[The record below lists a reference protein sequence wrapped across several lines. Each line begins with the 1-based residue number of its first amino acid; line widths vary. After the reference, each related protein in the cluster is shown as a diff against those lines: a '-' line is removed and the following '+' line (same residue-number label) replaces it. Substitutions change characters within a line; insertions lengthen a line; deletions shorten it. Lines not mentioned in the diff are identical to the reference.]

1 MPATATL
8 ARDTAASSKSR
19 YREVY
24 ARWKSDP
31 EGFWGEVAREIDWS
45 TPAEKVFEPKAGIY
59 GRWFV
64 GAECNAC
71 HNAVDRHVAGGR
83 AEQAAVIYDSPVTGT
98 KRSITYR
105 ELQEE
110 TATLGAV
117 LQEMGVV
124 KGDRVILYMPMIPEA
139 AIAILACARIGAIHS
154 VVFGGFAAKELA
166 TRIEDAEP
174 KVILSA
180 SCGIE
185 ATRVVPYKPLLD
197 EAIALSSHKP
207 GDCLIF
213 QRPEAAAAMTEGRDH
228 DWAETVAAAKA
239 AGRRADCIPV
249 AATDPLY
256 ILYTSGTTGKP
267 KGVVRDTGGY
277 LVALK
282 WSMKG
287 LYGIEPGEVWWCASD
302 VGWVVGHSYIVYGPL
317 LHGCTSVL
325 YEGKPVGTPDAGA
338 FWRVIA
344 DHGAVA
350 LFTAPTAFRAIKK
363 EDPDGKLMRT
373 YDLSKFRTLFLAGE
387 RADPDTVQWAEGKL
401 GVPVIDHWWQT
412 ETGWAIAGNPMGL
425 GALPVKYG
433 SPTVPMPGYDL
444 DILEEGGEPVPANV
458 MGTIAVKLPL
468 PPGCFPT
475 LWNADQRFRESY
487 LVRFPGYYNTSDAG
501 FLDEDGYVYV
511 MGRTDEIINVAG
523 HRLSTGGMEE
533 VLASHQAVAECAV
546 IGVKDELKG
555 EVPCGFVVLKS
566 GVSTPPN
573 VVEAELVGLVREKI
587 GPVAAFKLAITVGRL
602 PKTRSGK
609 ILRGTMKRIADGDPW
624 SVPATIDDPAILD
637 EIAAALKAKGLAT
650 GASA

>member
-1 MPATATL
+1 MRRAPWE
-8 ARDTAASSKSR
+8 ARSS
-19 YREVY
+19 
-24 ARWKSDP
+24 
-31 EGFWGEVAREIDWS
+31 
-45 TPAEKVFEPKAGIY
+45 
-59 GRWFV
+59 
-64 GAECNAC
+64 
-71 HNAVDRHVAGGR
+71 DRGP
-83 AEQAAVIYDSPVTGT
+83 SP
-98 KRSITYR
+98 S
-105 ELQEE
+105 LQD
-110 TATLGAV
+110 AV
-117 LQEMGVV
+117 L
-124 KGDRVILYMPMIPEA
+124 LP
-139 AIAILACARIGAIHS
+139 C
-154 VVFGGFAAKELA
+154 
-166 TRIEDAEP
+166 
-174 KVILSA
+174 
-180 SCGIE
+180 
-185 ATRVVPYKPLLD
+185 
-197 EAIALSSHKP
+197 
-207 GDCLIF
+207 
-213 QRPEAAAAMTEGRDH
+213 
-228 DWAETVAAAKA
+228 
-239 AGRRADCIPV
+239 
-249 AATDPLY
+249 
-256 ILYTSGTTGKP
+256 
-267 KGVVRDTGGY
+267 
-277 LVALK
+277 
-282 WSMKG
+282 
-287 LYGIEPGEVWWCASD
+287 
-302 VGWVVGHSYIVYGPL
+302 
-317 LHGCTSVL
+317 CTSVL

-425 GALPVKYG
+425 GQLPVKYG

-444 DILEEGGEPVPANV
+444 AILDEGARPVAPNA

-511 MGRTDEIINVAG
+511 MGRTDDIINVAG